1 MRQFENKWIKNWWL
15 WCALILLII
24 SAAFGIAVAVCNW
37 ESTLSKVTAIALS
50 TLATIASFFCG
61 VRAHAKQTS
70 ELEEILLLVK
80 GIGKQ
85 LTQIGNVN
93 LIESA
98 CAVYVKLTL
107 YAMYHAYSNR
117 GRNQV
122 TCKTISEKYP
132 DLILII
138 VQTIFAAFKSDAIMG
153 WIGDDGC
160 IVVDEFNK
168 NIPKDC
174 TDGKVMLRSYEHM
187 KNYNEIKASINR
199 INRACGMLPIE

>member
-1 MRQFENKWIKNWWL
+1 MKTMRQFENKWIKNGWL

-24 SAAFGIAVAVCNW
+24 SAALGIAVAICNW

-70 ELEEILLLVK
+70 E
-80 GIGKQ
+80 
-85 LTQIGNVN
+85 
-93 LIESA
+93 
-98 CAVYVKLTL
+98 
-107 YAMYHAYSNR
+107 MYHAYCNR

-187 KNYNEIKASINR
+187 NNYNEIKASINR